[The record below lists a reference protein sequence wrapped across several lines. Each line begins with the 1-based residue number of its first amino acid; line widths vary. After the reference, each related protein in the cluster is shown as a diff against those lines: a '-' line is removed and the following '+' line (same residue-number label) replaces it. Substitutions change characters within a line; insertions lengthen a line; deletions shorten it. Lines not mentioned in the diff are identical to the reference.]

1 MRESPADFFVP
12 APGSPARGP
21 CRIFVVSDMS
31 NGQIDPISLVL
42 VAPVGL
48 AAFCDL
54 RTREIPDWIPLA
66 IAGWA
71 VLATAV
77 GLHAVTWIGMTTGM
91 LLAAII
97 VVPLFYLGAWG
108 GGDAKLLLA
117 VGAAVGPVA
126 LISVLAWMAVAGGA
140 LALVAMLRRTREF
153 AYGPAIA
160 FGVLLESVWP
170 GGLARVLLT

>member
-1 MRESPADFFVP
+1 MLHFVFS
-12 APGSPARGP
+12 A
-21 CRIFVVSDMS
+21 MS
-31 NGQIDPISLVL
+31 TGHFDPVSLVL
-42 VAPVGL
+42 VAPVGV

-71 VLATAV
+71 VLVTV
-77 GLHAVTWIGMTTGM
+77 IGLHAMTWIGMATGM

-97 VVPLFYLGAWG
+97 VVPLFYLGALG
-108 GGDAKLLLA
+108 GGDTKLLLA
-117 VGAAVGPVA
+117 VGAAVGPIA
-126 LISVLAWMAVAGGA
+126 LLSILAWMAVAGGG